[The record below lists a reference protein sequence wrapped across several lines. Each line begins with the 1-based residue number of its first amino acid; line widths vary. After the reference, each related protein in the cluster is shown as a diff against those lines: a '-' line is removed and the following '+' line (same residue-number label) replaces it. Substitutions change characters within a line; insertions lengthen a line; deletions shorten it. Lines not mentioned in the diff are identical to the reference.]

1 MLGMRLSMSRSAV
14 LTLAARRELERWD
27 PDAVQTAGGWPAA
40 LRRVQRGRPGVDRSL
55 LIGHSQ

>member
-1 MLGMRLSMSRSAV
+1 MRRSMSRSAV